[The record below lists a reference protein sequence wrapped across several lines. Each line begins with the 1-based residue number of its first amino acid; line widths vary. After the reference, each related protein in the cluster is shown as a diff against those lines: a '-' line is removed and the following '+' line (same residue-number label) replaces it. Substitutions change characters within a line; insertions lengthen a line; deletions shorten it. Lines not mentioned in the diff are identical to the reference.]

1 MSLRRLAF
9 IVLVA
14 GCSFESTAPLVP
26 VANICADDSDCVRGI
41 CSGDICID
49 DTNAFVEIAVEVVS
63 ASSDSASNVP
73 ASWAF
78 ATERFSGSTVRDWVL
93 PATREV
99 RGSVRWDGEPVP
111 ASIRFVRQMSDAVL
125 PLNAIPVTVDTAR
138 GALAGD
144 SASFDFSVS
153 LVDGE
158 TYDVAILPTEDLVT
172 SPTDASAP
180 AIRSLPP
187 IYLQKSIRGGD
198 PGEPIRLDVEFP
210 VDLAALC
217 SVTKTT
223 GCTLEGH
230 ILTSDGETDAPE
242 AGLQVRAVDKRTGL
256 VVSSIGETSETGAFA
271 IRVGPNA
278 PGYFIRVTS
287 SLGRAPFPSVSVNP
301 ELLFS
306 DESPTRLI
314 RIPRLDPVQYGG
326 RVRDEAGAPVPGAS
340 IRFLSG
346 AIFDGSQLG
355 LVGSFTGSA
364 TTNEDG
370 SFGVQLLP
378 GLYSVVVTPPEEE
391 ESSWGVL
398 ASEALV
404 VDEADDSDTFI
415 VPSKLTLGGTV
426 TTFNDESAAG
436 VTILARARQPAEQ
449 EMANRSQ
456 EVVSEVD
463 GLFRMQMDRGLYDVH
478 VKIPEDTGYGWLVEP
493 GLLMEE
499 DVLRSYRLPPPVSI
513 EGELF
518 SSQSAPVSG
527 AQLRAY
533 ILRREGGESRLLQVA
548 ETTTDEAGKYR
559 LLIAPRLGAL

>member
-9 IVLVA
+9 IVLVV

-26 VANICADDSDCVRGI
+26 VANACADDSDCVRGI
-41 CSGDICID
+41 CNGDICID

-63 ASSDSASNVP
+63 APSDSASPVP

-153 LVDGE
+153 LVEGE

-172 SPTDASAP
+172 SPTEASAP

-198 PGEPIRLDVEFP
+198 PAEPIRLDVEFP
-210 VDLAALC
+210 VDLAAPC

-223 GCTLEGH
+223 GCTLEGN
-230 ILTSDGETDAPE
+230 ILTFDGETDAPE

-256 VVSSIGETSETGAFA
+256 VVSSIGETSEAGTFA

-278 PGYFIRVTS
+278 PEYSIRVTS
-287 SLGRAPFPSVSVNP
+287 SLGRAPFPSVSVDP
-301 ELLFS
+301 DLLFS
-306 DESPTRLI
+306 EQSPTRVI
-314 RIPRLDPVQYGG
+314 RIPRLDPVQYSG

-346 AIFDGSQLG
+346 GIFDGSQLG

-370 SFGVQLLP
+370 SFRVQLLP

-404 VDEADDSDTFI
+404 VDEAEASDTFI

-426 TTFNDESAAG
+426 TTFNDERAAG
-436 VTILARARQPAEQ
+436 VTLLARARQTAEQ
-449 EMANRSQ
+449 EMAIRSQ

-463 GLFRMQMDRGLYDVH
+463 GLFRMQMDRGLYDLH

-518 SSQSAPVSG
+518 SYQSAPVSG

-533 ILRREGGESRLLQVA
+533 ILRREGSETRLLQVA